1 MGWRLKSAQFK
12 FLSLLPGGEALYRYM
27 QENITR
33 TTAAT
38 RPRVDQKLN
47 VGLDFWAW
55 LQKEK
60 RTEQLIRGYLVDL
73 GAGWKPVIPLLWYAF
88 GNERQTLVDVLPNMD
103 ARKVAGA
110 IQVFREITG
119 DPKWPGAAALK
130 RLPEMPASTVGPDAA
145 SALEPFGI
153 EYVAPYGNLLQE
165 RPAQYDLVMC
175 TQVLLHLPKPVQ
187 LAIFKQVHTCL
198 KSGGLFHAT
207 VHFVA
212 QWRSPDVLQGQYEH
226 LGYSPAAWESRI
238 NSSIMGFNRLK
249 GPDYRELLEQTG
261 FRIRE
266 FRLTGPTAE
275 DLAELKRSRIHPSFS
290 HYSERD
296 LAARGVFWVAEKP

>member
-12 FLSLLPGGEALYRYM
+12 FLSLLPGGEALYRYT

-33 TTAAT
+33 ATEAT

-55 LQKEK
+55 LQQQN
-60 RTEQLIRGYLVDL
+60 RTEQLTGGSLLDL

-88 GNERQTLVDVLPNMD
+88 GNNRQTLVDVSPNMD
-103 ARKVAGA
+103 ARKVGDT
-110 IQVFREITG
+110 IRVFREITS
-119 DPKWPGAAALK
+119 DAQWPGRAALK
-130 RLPEMPASTVGPDAA
+130 RLPEMLPPTVGSEAGP
-145 SALEPFGI
+145 ALAPFGI
-153 EYVAPYGNLLQE
+153 EYRAPYGNLLLE
-165 RPAQYDLVMC
+165 RPAQYDLAIC
-175 TQVLLHLPKPVQ
+175 TQVLLHLSKPIQ
-187 LAIFKQVHTCL
+187 LALFQQVHTCL
-198 KSGGLFHAT
+198 KPGGLFHAT

-212 QWRSPDVLQGQYEH
+212 HWRSPDLRRGQYEH
-226 LGYSPAAWESRI
+226 LRYSPAAWESRI

-266 FRLTGPTAE
+266 FKLTGPTAE
-275 DLAELKRSRIHPSFS
+275 DLAELKRARVHPCFSR
-290 HYSERD
+290 YSEQD